1 LGHRRE
7 RVLRTGLV
15 KSFTEVS
22 LDIFDLLTTHMA
34 QHEVGAEHQAARVKD
49 VLVRG
54 SVAILAHNDT
64 IFVYKNLV
72 KFDENSLTFVLNGV

>member
-1 LGHRRE
+1 
-7 RVLRTGLV
+7 
-15 KSFTEVS
+15 
-22 LDIFDLLTTHMA
+22 MA

-72 KFDENSLTFVLNGV
+72 